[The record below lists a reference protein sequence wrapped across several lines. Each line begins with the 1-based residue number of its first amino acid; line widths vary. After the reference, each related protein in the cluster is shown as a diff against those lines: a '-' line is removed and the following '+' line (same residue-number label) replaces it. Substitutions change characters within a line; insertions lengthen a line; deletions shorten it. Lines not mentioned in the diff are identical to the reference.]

1 MGILLSIS
9 LGSHCIIVKLIYNHI
24 NWKVSVSVYDW
35 RRRGYNMENIMN
47 DEIRSLEEIIEMF
60 GSLNNSLGYLNTPNR

>member
-9 LGSHCIIVKLIYNHI
+9 LGSHCINVKLIYNHI
-24 NWKVSVSVYDW
+24 NWKVSVSVYDC

-47 DEIRSLEEIIEMF
+47 DKLRSLEEIIEMF